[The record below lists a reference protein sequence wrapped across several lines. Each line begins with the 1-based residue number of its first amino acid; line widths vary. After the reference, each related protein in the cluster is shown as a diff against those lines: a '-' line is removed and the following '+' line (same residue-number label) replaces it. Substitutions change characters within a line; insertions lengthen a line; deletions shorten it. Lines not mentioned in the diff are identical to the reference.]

1 MQIYVCVKHVPDTA
15 ANIRPLGGPRFD
27 EAVKFI
33 MSPYD
38 ENALEQAL
46 KVREERGGTEVV
58 AVSVGKAA
66 AESTLRYA
74 LAMGADRA
82 ILVKTDGYFMDPRE
96 TALLLAEAIRADGA
110 PGLVFTGK
118 QSVDVEGMQTPYR
131 LAALLDMPV
140 AVDAVAFAMA
150 GEGAGDLVA
159 VERELEGGLRE
170 IVEMKPPCIVG
181 AAKGLNRPRCPTLPD
196 MMKAK
201 KKEIRVIDRAGLPV
215 EAPAPG
221 VEFADLEPVPDRGR
235 GAILQDSPEN
245 MARRLLDLLKDE
257 AKVL

>member
-15 ANIRPLGGPRFD
+15 ANIRPLGGPQFD

-46 KVREERGGTEVV
+46 KVREGREGTEVV

-66 AESTLRYA
+66 AEATLRYA

-82 ILVKTDGYFMDPRE
+82 ILVRTDGYFLDPRE
-96 TALLLAEAIRADGA
+96 TALLIREAILSDGS
-110 PGLVFTGK
+110 PGLIFTGK
-118 QSVDVEGMQTPYR
+118 QSVDVEGMQTPFR

-140 AVDAVAFAMA
+140 AVDAVAFSMSGTG
-150 GEGAGDLVA
+150 GEELVT
-159 VERELEGGLRE
+159 VEREIEGDLRE
-170 IVEMKPPCIVG
+170 VVEMSLPCIVG

-201 KKEIRVIDRAGLPV
+201 KKEIRVVNRMDLAV

-221 VEFADLEPVPDRGR
+221 VEFAELEPVPDRGR
-235 GAILQDSPEN
+235 GTILQDGPDT
-245 MARRLLDLLKDE
+245 MARRLLDLLRDE